1 MVMGSPAAAAGP
13 APTPA
18 STPRRRLL
26 WKFLASRVG
35 MVGLVVVLL
44 YVVAAALAP
53 FIAPYDPNAVDLMN
67 VAAPP
72 SASHWMGT
80 DQFGRDILSRI
91 LFGAQTSLL
100 LGFCVVGIA
109 TVVGTAIGTVAGY
122 FRGWVERVVVF
133 VTDVMMTM
141 PTIITALAIITIMG
155 SGLSST
161 IIAIA
166 IAAVPRV
173 VRVARSAV
181 LQVRELDFVQSA
193 RSLGARDRTIIV
205 QHVVPNALA
214 PVIVQA
220 SLLMAEA
227 VLVGAGLGFLG
238 LGVAPP
244 LAEWGQMLAEG
255 RGYLRAAPF
264 ISVFPGLAII
274 FLVLG
279 LNLLGDGL
287 RDTFDVRTR

>member
-1 MVMGSPAAAAGP
+1 MTMSSS
-13 APTPA
+13 
-18 STPRRRLL
+18 STPRMQAGGNRHWRKFRRN
-26 WKFLASRVG
+26 RMG
-35 MVGLVVVLL
+35 MVGLAILSF
-44 YVVAAALAP
+44 YVAVAALAP
-53 FIAPYDPNAVDLMN
+53 LIAPWDPDAVDLFN
-67 VAAPP
+67 VAMPP
-72 SASHWMGT
+72 SGAHWMGT
-80 DQFGRDILSRI
+80 DQFGRDILSRVI
-91 LFGAQTSLL
+91 YGAQTSLL

-109 TVVGTAIGTVAGY
+109 TVVGTFFGALAGY
-122 FRGWVERVVVF
+122 FRGTIERVLIF

-155 SGLSST
+155 AGLYST

-166 IAAVPRV
+166 IAAVPRL
-173 VRVARSAV
+173 VRISRSAV
-181 LQVRELDFVQSA
+181 LQVREMDFVHSA
-193 RSLGARDRTIIV
+193 KALGARDRFIIAR
-205 QHVVPNALA
+205 HVIPNALA
-214 PVIVQA
+214 PIIVQA

-255 RGYLRAAPF
+255 RGYLRSAPF

-287 RDTFDVRTR
+287 RDTFDVRTK

>member
-1 MVMGSPAAAAGP
+1 MTMTVRSSVKRTAALR
-13 APTPA
+13 
-18 STPRRRLL
+18 TPRRRQLR
-26 WKFLASRVG
+26 KFLRSRVG
-35 MVGLVVVLL
+35 IVGLCIVVVYVLL
-44 YVVAAALAP
+44 ALLAP
-53 FIAPYDPNAVDLMN
+53 VIAPWDPDAVDLLN
-67 VAAPP
+67 VAMPP
-72 SASHWMGT
+72 SAAHWMGT
-80 DQFGRDILSRI
+80 DQFGRDILSRVI
-91 LFGAQTSLL
+91 YGARTSLL

-109 TVVGTAIGTVAGY
+109 TMIGTTLGAIAGY
-122 FRGWVERVVVF
+122 YRGRAERVLVF

-141 PTIITALAIITIMG
+141 PTIITAMAIITIMG
-155 SGLSST
+155 AGLYSM

-166 IAAVPRV
+166 IAAVPRLI
-173 VRVARSAV
+173 RVSRGAV
-181 LQVRELDFVQSA
+181 LQVRELDFVLSA
-193 RSLGARDRTIIV
+193 KAVGTRDATIIIR
-205 QHVVPNALA
+205 HVIPNALA

-255 RGYLRAAPF
+255 RGYMRAAPY
-264 ISVFPGLAII
+264 IAIFPGLAII

-287 RDTFDVRTR
+287 RDTFDVRSR

>member
-1 MVMGSPAAAAGP
+1 MRTVVVKS
-13 APTPA
+13 
-18 STPRRRLL
+18 STPSTSASPGNRL
-26 WKFLASRVG
+26 WRKFAASRVG
-35 MVGLVVVLL
+35 VVGLVIVSL
-44 YVVAAALAP
+44 YIVAALLAP
-53 FIAPYDPNAVDLMN
+53 ALAPYDPNAVDLMN
-67 VAAPP
+67 VAMPP
-72 SASHWMGT
+72 SQMHWWGT
-80 DQFGRDILSRI
+80 DQFGRDILSRV
-91 LFGAQTSLL
+91 LFGARTSLL

-109 TVVGTAIGTVAGY
+109 TLAGTVIGAVAGY

-141 PTIITALAIITIMG
+141 PTIITALAIITILG
-155 SGLSST
+155 SGLYST
-161 IIAIA
+161 ILAIA
-166 IAAVPRV
+166 IAAVPRII
-173 VRVARSAV
+173 RIARGAV
-181 LQVRELDFVQSA
+181 LQVRELDFVESSRA
-193 RSLGARDRTIIV
+193 LGAKDSTIIV
-205 QHVVPNALA
+205 RHVVPNAIA
-214 PVIVQA
+214 PIIVQA

>member
-1 MVMGSPAAAAGP
+1 MGSPAAAAGS

>member
-1 MVMGSPAAAAGP
+1 MGMTMGTLSKPP
-13 APTPA
+13 APA
-18 STPRRRLL
+18 SPGNRL
-26 WKFLASRVG
+26 WRKFAASRVG
-35 MVGLVVVLL
+35 MVGLAVVGFYVL
-44 YVVAAALAP
+44 AALFAP
-53 FIAPYDPNAVDLMN
+53 LLAPYDPNAIDLMK
-67 VAAPP
+67 VAMPP
-72 SASHWMGT
+72 SQLHWLGT
-80 DQFGRDILSRI
+80 DQFGRDILSRV
-91 LFGAQTSLL
+91 LFGARTSLL

-109 TVVGTAIGTVAGY
+109 TVAGTAIGALAGY

-133 VTDVMMTM
+133 LTDVMMTM
-141 PTIITALAIITIMG
+141 PTIITALAIITILG
-155 SGLSST
+155 SGLYST
-161 IIAIA
+161 ILAIA
-166 IAAVPRV
+166 IAAVPRII
-173 VRVARSAV
+173 RIARGAV
-181 LQVRELDFVQSA
+181 LQVRELDFVQSSRA
-193 RSLGARDRTIIV
+193 LGARDGTIIAR
-205 QHVVPNALA
+205 HVVPNALA
-214 PVIVQA
+214 PIIVQA

-264 ISVFPGLAII
+264 ISLFPGLAII

>member
-1 MVMGSPAAAAGP
+1 MGSPAAAVGS
-13 APTPA
+13 APSPA

>member
-1 MVMGSPAAAAGP
+1 MSATLDSAAAVPMPPRSRSLWRKFARSRMGLAGF
-13 APTPA
+13 AIVA
-18 STPRRRLL
+18 FYLL
-26 WKFLASRVG
+26 IAV
-35 MVGLVVVLL
+35 
-44 YVVAAALAP
+44 LAP
-53 FIAPYDPNAVDLMN
+53 VLSPWNPDAVDLFN
-67 VAAPP
+67 VAMPP
-72 SASHWMGT
+72 SAAHWMGT
-80 DQFGRDILSRI
+80 DQFGRDILSRV
-91 LFGAQTSLL
+91 LYGARTSLL

-109 TVVGTAIGTVAGY
+109 TVVGTFFGTIAGY
-122 FRGWVERVVVF
+122 YRGRLEQAMVF

-141 PTIITALAIITIMG
+141 PTIVTALAVITIMG
-155 SGLSST
+155 SGLYST

-166 IAAVPRV
+166 IAAVPRLI
-173 VRVARSAV
+173 RISRGSV
-181 LQVRELDFVQSA
+181 LQVRELEFVQSA
-193 RSLGARDRTIIV
+193 KALGVKDGFIIIR
-205 QHVVPNALA
+205 HVVPNALA
-214 PVIVQA
+214 PVIVQG

-255 RGYLRAAPF
+255 RGYLRSAPF

-287 RDTFDVRTR
+287 RDTFDVRAR